1 MTNIEEI
8 WKDVP
13 NYEGLYQVSNLGNVK
28 SVRRN
33 RLLTLKSNGKGY
45 LCIQLWSNGFFET
58 FKVHQLVAMAF
69 LGHVR
74 CGHKFVVNHKNF
86 IRTDNRLENIEVV
99 TARQNGNLKHIS
111 HSSIYT
117 GVSLDKKKKM
127 VRSY

>member
-33 RLLTLKSNGKGY
+33 R
-45 LCIQLWSNGFFET
+45 
-58 FKVHQLVAMAF
+58 
-69 LGHVR
+69 
-74 CGHKFVVNHKNF
+74 KNF

-117 GVSLDKKKKM
+117 GVSLDKKIKRKKWCAHIKINGKKKHLGYFDDEYQAHLAYEKA
-127 VRSY
+127 RNEI